1 MQRVFGCWF
10 HRSELLTQATYEKLL
25 EHATEILEQDQ
36 HGLKVVRLENGDILK
51 IFRVKHLISSARIY
65 SYARSFCRNAERLK
79 LLGVPTVQVKNLY
92 HFKESSNTVVVYQPL
107 EGKTV
112 KQLLNEKCLTESL
125 TEQLGQFIA
134 HLHDTGIYFRALHI
148 GNIVLTPAGDFGLI
162 DISEMSIFPWR
173 LGCRRRLRNFARFWR
188 VFEDKFTFGYNGIHY
203 LIKGYHAS
211 CNKVDVK
218 LKEIE
223 KRLL

>member
-1 MQRVFGCWF
+1 MRRLFGGWF
-10 HRSELLTQATYEKLL
+10 YSSELLTEDQYHHLL
-25 EHATEILEQDQ
+25 KSAKEILEQDQ
-36 HGLKVVRLENGDILK
+36 HGLKVVRLENGNVLK
-51 IFRVKHLISSARIY
+51 IFRVKQLISSARIY

-79 LLGVPTVQVKNLY
+79 LLGVPTVQIKNLY

-112 KQLLNEKCLTESL
+112 KQLLNEKCMDESL
-125 TEQLGQFIA
+125 AEQLGQFIA
-134 HLHDTGIYFRALHI
+134 HLHDTGIYFRGLHI

-188 VFEDKFTFGYNGIHY
+188 VFEDKYTFGYSGIHY

-211 CNKVDVK
+211 CKKVDVK